1 MMKVKTY
8 KIFKEKNQKSKE
20 KMINLKKQKKVNPE

>member
-1 MMKVKTY
+1 MTFMMKVKTY

-20 KMINLKKQKKVNPE
+20 KMINLKK